1 MCNITVQILEMKAS
15 PKQKF
20 LGLSCDFYFFF
31 SIEMLLKHL
40 TFFVNT
46 FKLGL
51 HHFVLPLEMGGK
63 IFLKQSKN
71 IRVGVWIKSTR
82 QV

>member
-1 MCNITVQILEMKAS
+1 
-15 PKQKF
+15 
-20 LGLSCDFYFFF
+20 
-31 SIEMLLKHL
+31 MLLKHL